1 PRGKWFNNILEA
13 NGNTPLSKLNKI
25 PLDYSL
31 KCNVYVK
38 LEYLN
43 SGGSME
49 DRAAIRMVEVA
60 EQNGLTKD
68 RPVVAP
74 ASGNVAVGIAL
85 ACAVVLANLEAH
97 HKSITYYDFAKIV
110 AQGIKN
116 SYFLDE
122 EASLANSLAHY
133 ESTAVEIATAL
144 NNKVDLIVVPVRT
157 GAALQGISKY
167 AEQHLPG
174 TKVYGVCNDDSF
186 PPVPELGHA
195 SAAADISSAS
205 GIEEVSS
212 KDAFLM
218 ARRLIKEE
226 GVMVGPS
233 SGAAVFA
240 AFKLAERLPEGSNVV
255 VLGADGIRNYIE
267 FDPSILNYDPTKLI
281 GFWKQDEKTKKWT
294 NCSHKLKPF

>member
-1 PRGKWFNNILEA
+1 MSCPLCGLEEREKDA
-13 NGNTPLSKLNKI
+13 
-25 PLDYSL
+25 D
-31 KCNVYVK
+31 VK

-68 RPVVAP
+68 QAVVAP

-85 ACAVVLANLEAH
+85 ACAVKGYRCIIVSPSKSGHDVEDVLVALGAEVVLANLEAH

-133 ESTAVEIATAL
+133 ETTAVEIATAL

-255 VLGADGIRNYIE
+255 VLGADGIRNYM
-267 FDPSILNYDPTKLI
+267 
-281 GFWKQDEKTKKWT
+281 
-294 NCSHKLKPF
+294 